1 MATSEEFHVA
11 ANKNDLAAVK
21 LMLAASPDLV
31 DKADDARFSA
41 LMNAAQRG
49 ANGWCNNSR
58 KLLQWISKV
67 LVDRDGS
74 AALTSPCIG

>member
-49 ANGWCNNSR
+49 ANGWCNSR
-58 KLLQWISKV
+58 KLLQCMSKV